1 MWLLDLLLFVG
12 QCVIFVTK
20 YKLYCCRT
28 LWDNLESHIEAIA
41 NGLVITGAGDGLK
54 NWKEGTG
61 EAFEDEDACLV
72 NATENLMIEVLC
84 VMNKALGSY
93 LAYFVVECVCI

>member
-20 YKLYCCRT
+20 FKLYCCRT
-28 LWDNLESHIEAIA
+28 LWDNIESHNEAIA

-61 EAFEDEDACLV
+61 EAFENEDACLTD
-72 NATENLMIEVLC
+72 ATENLMIEVLC
-84 VMNKALGSY
+84 VMNKSLGSI
-93 LAYFVVECVCI
+93 LA